1 MGFRVDNVAVQIT
14 INEEF
19 EGGTRV
25 ISFSYVP
32 VKQFSFD
39 LDPVVRALLDQN
51 NARLLAAA
59 KAGPQGDLFIG

>member
-14 INEEF
+14 LNEEF

-39 LDPVVRALLDQN
+39 LDPVVQALLDQN
-51 NARLLAAA
+51 HARLLAAA
-59 KAGPQGDLFIG
+59 KASPQMDIFLG